1 MPRVWEKMSNRF
13 NGISLPLQKV
23 IDLGEIDRWLRGVA
37 EIVPGRIISSS
48 SSVCSLS
55 DGAHDFHSHS
65 LHYGN
70 SHLITERDIERM
82 VGFRQLLAS
91 ASQQNVRVDIDD
103 HGGGHLEVCFT
114 PNEPFRRSRV
124 FGACYTNVLPVIFSP
139 RHPSS
144 SLTT

>member
-1 MPRVWEKMSNRF
+1 MSNRF
-13 NGISLPLQKV
+13 KGISLPLQKV

-37 EIVPGRIISSS
+37 EIVPGRSFAAAPT
-48 SSVCSLS
+48 VRPLS

-91 ASQQNVRVDIDD
+91 SSQQNVRVDIDD
-103 HGGGHLEVCFT
+103 HGGGHLEVTFS
-114 PNEPFRRSRV
+114 PQEPFRRSRV
-124 FGACYTNVLPVIFSP
+124 FGACYTNVLPVIFARQP
-139 RHPSS
+139 PS